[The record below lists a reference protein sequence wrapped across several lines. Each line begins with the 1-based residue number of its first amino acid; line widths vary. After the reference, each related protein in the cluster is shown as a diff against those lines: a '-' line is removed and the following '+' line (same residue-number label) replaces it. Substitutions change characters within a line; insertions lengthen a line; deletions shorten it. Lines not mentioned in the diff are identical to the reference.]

1 MKNFTLGLAAFAM
14 AFGLASTPV
23 IANDIRS
30 VVADA
35 YGNAIIR
42 TMGGAKIIAVGQAGL
57 AESFAGPQVV
67 EASGTVNHETSRNN
81 CREVGI
87 FIKGRSYMY
96 GVSDGDPVP
105 RATKIVCDTQ

>member
-1 MKNFTLGLAAFAM
+1 MKNFALGLAASAL

-23 IANDIRS
+23 LANDIRS

-42 TMGGAKIIAVGQAGL
+42 TLGGAKIIAVGQAGL
-57 AESFAGPQVV
+57 AESFVGPQVV
-67 EASGTVNHETSRNN
+67 EASGTVSGAMSRNN

-105 RATKIVCDTQ
+105 RATKIVCDIH

>member
-1 MKNFTLGLAAFAM
+1 MRFALSILALSLMSAPVFA
-14 AFGLASTPV
+14 S
-23 IANDIRS
+23 DIRS

-42 TMGGAKIIAVGQAGL
+42 TQSGAKIIAVGQADL
-57 AESFAGPQVV
+57 ANTFVAEDVAS
-67 EASGTVNHETSRNN
+67 ASGQN

-87 FIKGRSYMY
+87 VLNGRSFMY

-105 RATKIVCDTQ
+105 LATKIICD

>member
-1 MKNFTLGLAAFAM
+1 MKNF
-14 AFGLASTPV
+14 AFGLAASALAFGLAAAPV
-23 IANDIRS
+23 LANDIRS

-42 TMGGAKIIAVGQAGL
+42 TLGGAKIIAVGQAGL

-67 EASGTVNHETSRNN
+67 EASDTINGTTSRNN

-105 RATKIVCDTQ
+105 RATKIICDTQ